1 MTEPSSQYGRGSA
14 SFEAAG
20 GIDGITA
27 LVQRFY
33 AWMDV
38 LPQAQAIRRMH
49 PDDLTLSAD
58 KLARFLCG
66 WLGGPKRYQEV
77 YGPIAIP
84 AAHARFAIGEA
95 ERDAWLACMEKA
107 IAEQPY
113 ADDFKVYLLEQLAV
127 PAERVRQACRRGSM

>member
-1 MTEPSSQYGRGSA
+1 MTEASSRYGRAGA
-14 SFEAAG
+14 SFAAAG

-33 AWMDV
+33 EWMDV
-38 LPQAQAIRRMH
+38 LPQAQEIRRMH
-49 PDDLTLSAD
+49 PEDLTLSAD

-77 YGPIAIP
+77 YGPIQIP

-95 ERDAWLACMEKA
+95 ERDAGLMCMEKA

-127 PAERVRQACRRGSM
+127 PAEQIRQACRR